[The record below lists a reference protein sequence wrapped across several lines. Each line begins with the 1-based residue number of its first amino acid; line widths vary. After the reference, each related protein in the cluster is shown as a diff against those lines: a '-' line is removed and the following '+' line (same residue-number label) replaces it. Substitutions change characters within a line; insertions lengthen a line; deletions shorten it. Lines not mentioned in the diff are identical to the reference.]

1 MMCLGFIDVVIRVLV
16 EVVVFLKIRSSS
28 REIHRYS
35 LGRETA
41 RGTPKTPS
49 LYVFVCIL
57 LLVFR
62 QQLVFLMSRVSSSS
76 SISFGAS

>member
-1 MMCLGFIDVVIRVLV
+1 MMCLGFIDVIFRVLV

-49 LYVFVCIL
+49 L
-57 LLVFR
+57 
-62 QQLVFLMSRVSSSS
+62 RVRAFFYWYSDSSWSS
-76 SISFGAS
+76 

>member
-1 MMCLGFIDVVIRVLV
+1 MMCLGFIDVVFRVLI

-49 LYVFVCIL
+49 LRVHVHSI
-57 LLVFR
+57 LVFR

>member
-49 LYVFVCIL
+49 L
-57 LLVFR
+57 
-62 QQLVFLMSRVSSSS
+62 RVHVHS
-76 SISFGAS
+76 SIGIPTAAGLLNEPRE